1 MKADT
6 IDFKFGANGAYELT
20 IEGKTIGVV
29 HELEHAEMI
38 AEISNRDKISTLESE
53 VARLMQRLENEQ
65 DNYNNAVVAYKM
77 SLKKIHDL
85 SSIIKMDPSVEQ
97 IKK

>member
-1 MKADT
+1 MRADS
-6 IDFKFGANGAYELT
+6 IDFKFGNDGSYVLT
-20 IEGKTIGVV
+20 IEGKEIGVV